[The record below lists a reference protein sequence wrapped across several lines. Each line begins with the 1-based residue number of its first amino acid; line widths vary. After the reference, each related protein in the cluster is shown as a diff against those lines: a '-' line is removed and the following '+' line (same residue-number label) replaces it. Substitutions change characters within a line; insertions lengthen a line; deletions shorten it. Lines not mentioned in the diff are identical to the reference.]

1 MLLLDCCS
9 LVFAREFIIIR
20 LGSHDPVNELRTIL
34 LHTRQSEVILEF
46 PRRKSSSTVLL
57 KTVDLCLEMS
67 SDFKNK
73 FCFVVEQIFEL
84 RNTAKSRCLGVR
96 VEAHANLSGKS
107 LGSIRG
113 RQTTVDALI
122 GN

>member
-1 MLLLDCCS
+1 MTRVDDRNTADMAAQFTQIATTS
-9 LVFAREFIIIR
+9 K
-20 LGSHDPVNELRTIL
+20 RTPNNL
-34 LHTRQSEVILEF
+34 YTRQSEVILEF

-96 VEAHANLSGKS
+96 VEAHANLNGKS